1 MSQIQDIPFA
11 TLLSEAQNNQ
21 SFKSKAIITGKVLA
35 IDENQQIVLVD
46 AGLKSEGIIPLDEF
60 KDKSGEYKV
69 ESGDVVELMLETSD
83 NGYGETCLSREK
95 AVRAQVW
102 DHLEN
107 AYDKAENVLGFI
119 TDRVKGGFTVDLSGV
134 RAFLP
139 GSQVD
144 LKPVREMEGMSDQE
158 LEFRVVKMD
167 RKRNNVVVSRRAVIE
182 GEGSEERQKVLDS
195 LEEGAEVKGVIKNL
209 THYGAFIDLGGID
222 GLLHITD
229 MSWKRL
235 KHPSDVLNVGEE
247 ILVKVLSYDK
257 EKPRVSLGLKQ
268 LSGDP
273 WYDIIKAHPVG
284 SRLFGRVTNIE
295 EYGCFIEIK
304 EGIEGLVHMS
314 EMDWT
319 NKNIHPS
326 KIVEIDQEVEVMVL
340 DIDDSRRRISL
351 GIKQCIPNPWK
362 EFETNHEI
370 GQVIQGS
377 VKSLTDFG
385 LFIGLD
391 GNIDGLVHLTD
402 ISWTQPGEKAIRD
415 YKKGADVKA
424 VIIAIDAERERIS
437 LSIRQLETDPYDD
450 FITEYPAGSQVTAA
464 IESVDSKRV
473 VLALPNGL
481 YGSLRRSDVAD
492 DSATE
497 GTKLDLYVT
506 GFERKNQYVPLS
518 VHPTQKADRDL
529 SQGYKDD
536 VSPTTFGD
544 LMKDQMKR
552 SSEE

>member
-1 MSQIQDIPFA
+1 MVRH
-11 TLLSEAQNNQ
+11 
-21 SFKSKAIITGKVLA
+21 VLQ
-35 IDENQQIVLVD
+35 E
-46 AGLKSEGIIPLDEF
+46 
-60 KDKSGEYKV
+60 
-69 ESGDVVELMLETSD
+69 ESGSGTS
-83 NGYGETCLSREK
+83 L
-95 AVRAQVW
+95 

-273 WYDIIKAHPVG
+273 WYDIIKATQ
-284 SRLFGRVTNIE
+284 LAQD
-295 EYGCFIEIK
+295 Y
-304 EGIEGLVHMS
+304 LV
-314 EMDWT
+314 E
-319 NKNIHPS
+319 
-326 KIVEIDQEVEVMVL
+326 
-340 DIDDSRRRISL
+340 
-351 GIKQCIPNPWK
+351 
-362 EFETNHEI
+362 
-370 GQVIQGS
+370 
-377 VKSLTDFG
+377 
-385 LFIGLD
+385 
-391 GNIDGLVHLTD
+391 
-402 ISWTQPGEKAIRD
+402 
-415 YKKGADVKA
+415 
-424 VIIAIDAERERIS
+424 
-437 LSIRQLETDPYDD
+437 
-450 FITEYPAGSQVTAA
+450 
-464 IESVDSKRV
+464 
-473 VLALPNGL
+473 
-481 YGSLRRSDVAD
+481 
-492 DSATE
+492 
-497 GTKLDLYVT
+497 
-506 GFERKNQYVPLS
+506 
-518 VHPTQKADRDL
+518 
-529 SQGYKDD
+529 
-536 VSPTTFGD
+536 
-544 LMKDQMKR
+544 
-552 SSEE
+552 

>member
-1 MSQIQDIPFA
+1 
-11 TLLSEAQNNQ
+11 
-21 SFKSKAIITGKVLA
+21 
-35 IDENQQIVLVD
+35 
-46 AGLKSEGIIPLDEF
+46 
-60 KDKSGEYKV
+60 
-69 ESGDVVELMLETSD
+69 MLETAD

-102 DHLEN
+102 EHLDH
-107 AYDKAENVLGFI
+107 AHQHGENVLGII
-119 TDRVKGGFTVDLSGV
+119 TDRVKGGFTVDLNGV

-144 LKPVREMEGMSDQE
+144 LKPVKEMDGVSEQE
-158 LEFRVVKMD
+158 IEFRVVKMD

-182 GEGSEERQKVLDS
+182 GEGSEERQKVLDA

-235 KHPSDVLNVGEE
+235 KHPSDLLNVGDE

-273 WYDIIKAHPVG
+273 WYEIIKTHPVG

-326 KIVEIDQEVEVMVL
+326 KIVEIDQEVEVIVL

-351 GIKQCIPNPWK
+351 GIKQCMPNPWT
-362 EFETNHEI
+362 EFESNHEV
-370 GQVIQGS
+370 GQTITGQ

-385 LFIGLD
+385 LFIGLE

-402 ISWTQPGEKAIRD
+402 ISWTQPGEKAIRE
-415 YKKGADVKA
+415 YKKGAEVSA
-424 VIIAIDAERERIS
+424 VITAIDSERERIS
-437 LSIRQLETDPYDD
+437 LSIR
-450 FITEYPAGSQVTAA
+450 
-464 IESVDSKRV
+464 
-473 VLALPNGL
+473 
-481 YGSLRRSDVAD
+481 
-492 DSATE
+492 
-497 GTKLDLYVT
+497 
-506 GFERKNQYVPLS
+506 
-518 VHPTQKADRDL
+518 
-529 SQGYKDD
+529 
-536 VSPTTFGD
+536 
-544 LMKDQMKR
+544 
-552 SSEE
+552 